1 MSMCITD
8 CRLTAPRAAPTGHT
22 VLQYRRPPRQLMAA
36 RSARVARAMHS
47 PSDDAA
53 TMRAIGWPIVSFI
66 HITAGAMTCSDM
78 FMYALSGPRIAATA
92 VSPAAMQA
100 MNPMSMPYLSRF
112 IGGRKR

>member
-1 MSMCITD
+1 
-8 CRLTAPRAAPTGHT
+8 
-22 VLQYRRPPRQLMAA
+22 MAA